1 MSFLSNEYFAG
12 LGHSTP
18 GWSEEERLKFPC
30 PGRDGFVCLL
40 PMAVMRCIM
49 HARWLILLVLCPAGR
64 HCEEGTYQDSWFLS
78 NRRVYSKPCMQ
89 SSYISG
95 VEHIRLCKSRPTPVR
110 STIHIKPSHLSA
122 CMLVT
127 IVSKPVRG
135 TIVRWL
141 ASLSEGWINVISLCC
156 VSDAYYW
163 TCFTQLL
170 LPCFLQSFMP
180 RLIKMATRELSV
192 LFGPQKLILVA
203 LVCRVFSGFCFLVA
217 SFLWLSEW
225 MFSGL

>member
-1 MSFLSNEYFAG
+1 LDRYGVLFLFFFWAKLVFLDHAYVLFNLVCLQASYPNECFAG

-30 PGRDGFVCLL
+30 PGR
-40 PMAVMRCIM
+40 
-49 HARWLILLVLCPAGR
+49 

-78 NRRVYSKPCMQ
+78 NRRVRSKPCMQ

-127 IVSKPVRG
+127 IVSNPVRG
-135 TIVRWL
+135 SIVRWFVF
-141 ASLSEGWINVISLCC
+141 LS
-156 VSDAYYW
+156 
-163 TCFTQLL
+163 
-170 LPCFLQSFMP
+170 
-180 RLIKMATRELSV
+180 
-192 LFGPQKLILVA
+192 
-203 LVCRVFSGFCFLVA
+203 
-217 SFLWLSEW
+217 
-225 MFSGL
+225 

>member
-30 PGRDGFVCLL
+30 PGRDSFVCLL

-78 NRRVYSKPCMQ
+78 NRRVHSKPCMQ

-110 STIHIKPSHLSA
+110 STIHIKPSHVSA

-141 ASLSEGWINVISLCC
+141 ASLSEGWINAISLCC
-156 VSDAYYW
+156 VPDG
-163 TCFTQLL
+163 FLL
-170 LPCFLQSFMP
+170 NLLHS
-180 RLIKMATRELSV
+180 TS
-192 LFGPQKLILVA
+192 
-203 LVCRVFSGFCFLVA
+203 VA
-217 SFLWLSEW
+217 SFTSTGWRGCVLFVVFLAKLHAKVDQHGRILFLLCLVHWN
-225 MFSGL
+225 FY

>member
-1 MSFLSNEYFAG
+1 MHHACKMTQFLLYCVLQAG
-12 LGHSTP
+12 IVKKEHIKIHGFWATVGSIASPACKAAIYP
-18 GWSEEERLKFPC
+18 GWS
-30 PGRDGFVCLL
+30 
-40 PMAVMRCIM
+40 
-49 HARWLILLVLCPAGR
+49 
-64 HCEEGTYQDSWFLS
+64 
-78 NRRVYSKPCMQ
+78 
-89 SSYISG
+89 IS
-95 VEHIRLCKSRPTPVR
+95 RLCKSRPTPVR

-127 IVSKPVRG
+127 IVAKPVRG
-135 TIVRWL
+135 SVVRWL